1 MIACAWYHPPVR
13 ASVLIMLGALAV
25 GCGNDG
31 LQSDPDLQPPEDT
44 DRYDPSD
51 GQGEGGGYYST
62 SGQGSGGGG
71 ADETGGDSGQGVD
84 CEEENRKCAYTFELA
99 DDGYQSVDVMGSFSP
114 EGWEDGVPM
123 LLDGDTWRATIPL
136 PWSGDT
142 EYRFRIDGSDDWVL
156 DPVNDAM
163 ANDNSLVG
171 ATMCELYTCEPTQ
184 LGDFDWRDAV
194 IYFVFVDRFLN
205 GDPSNDGGVG
215 VPSETEWQGGDW
227 AGVTQKIEEGY
238 FEDLGVNVLWL
249 SVPMDNTD
257 AVGLGTDG
265 RDYSAYH
272 AYWPTDLN
280 ATEEHF
286 GTMAE
291 LQQLIDTAHE
301 HGLKVLFDYAMNH
314 VHADSPVYTE
324 NPQWF
329 WPNDN
334 GAGGDCVCGSGCG
347 WDGADG
353 RRCWFTD
360 YLPDFDF
367 TNEAARDFSVS
378 NALQW
383 IADTGVDGFRLD
395 AVKHIEDAWLLDLRE
410 RVTAE
415 VEPETGEHFYMVGE
429 TFTGNVDTIAYY
441 VNADMLDGQFDFP
454 LRMEMART
462 VLMRQGSMTDLASF
476 LDANDGR
483 YGAGIMSTFI
493 GNHDIPRCIHLAEDA
508 PLWDDPWAGGKDRAW
523 ENKPGTP
530 TARSAF
536 ERLGNAFTILMT
548 TPGAPLVYYGDEIGL
563 GGAGDPDNR
572 RFMQWDGY
580 SNGQQFLFDHIAA
593 LTQLR
598 DDHPATRRG
607 VRQTLASTADTLT
620 YSMTFGGD
628 ELFVVLNRAD
638 GAAAAGGL
646 PDVALTDELTG
657 TTVQGPSVDVPPR
670 SAMVLVR

>member
-1 MIACAWYHPPVR
+1 MR

-31 LQSDPDLQPPEDT
+31 LESDPDLQPPEDT

-62 SGQGSGGGG
+62 SGQSGGGG
-71 ADETGGDSGQGVD
+71 ADETGDTGQGID
-84 CEEENRKCAYTFELA
+84 CEEENRKCAHTFELA

-136 PWSGDT
+136 PWGGDT
-142 EYRFRIDGSDDWVL
+142 EYRFRIDGSADWVL
-156 DPVNDAM
+156 DPTNDAT
-163 ANDNSLVG
+163 ANDNSLLG

-184 LGDFDWRDAV
+184 IGDFDWRDAV

-205 GDPSNDGGVG
+205 GDPTNDGGVG

-301 HGLKVLFDYAMNH
+301 HDLKVLFDYAMNH
-314 VHADSPVYTE
+314 VHADAPVYAE

-367 TNEAARDFSVS
+367 TNDAARDFSVS

-462 VLMRQGSMTDLASF
+462 VLMRQGSMSDLASF

-580 SNGQQFLFDHIAA
+580 SDGQTFLFDHIAA

-598 DDHPATRRG
+598 ADHPATRRG
-607 VRQTLASTADTLT
+607 VRATLASTADTLT

-628 ELFVVLNRAD
+628 EVFVVINRAD
-638 GAAAAGGL
+638 GSAAAGGL
-646 PDVALTDELTG
+646 PDVTLTDELTG
-657 TTVQGPSVDVPPR
+657 ATVQGPSVDVPPR